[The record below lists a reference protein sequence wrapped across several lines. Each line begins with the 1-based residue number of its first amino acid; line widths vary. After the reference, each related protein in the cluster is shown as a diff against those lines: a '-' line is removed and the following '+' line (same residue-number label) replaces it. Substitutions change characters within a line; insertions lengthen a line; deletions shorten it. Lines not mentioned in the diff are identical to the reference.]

1 MPRYTS
7 LFDDLD
13 VLRALAQA
21 VGTEVPTV
29 RGQPIEY
36 TDMLP
41 AEYGKP
47 DARVFEVDPTT
58 PSPSRDPQREQHL
71 LMVKQ
76 LLTDLLAQAQDKPK
90 VSDFSSLKDV
100 IAFLQ
105 AHQITNAAGQPIVDA
120 SGNVKDQAGLAAY
133 IKQYAQTAEQ
143 AGGFVGNQMKAHM
156 QTIMAELNQAPQLG
170 EAARE
175 LAGQPAQPQQGQ
187 QPAGGER
194 ASTGDNQIGSSSSYF
209 WPFDSTGEFNIRD
222 LQRWPT
228 VFAPQV
234 SLSGSA
240 MQLNPSLMELY
251 STLQQDASLYLNAF
265 AGTGRDG
272 LFGYD
277 GASPDKELIKS
288 YFLDAFGATPG
299 ASFRAAQAAL
309 AAFKVITTFEN
320 FFTKI
325 HTVAP
330 RFAKVYQNEIAQQI
344 TIMANLRSALMQ
356 ANKELRQ
363 DAGKAAQGLPS
374 SQTWGT

>member
-21 VGTEVPTV
+21 VETEVPTV

-47 DARVFEVDPTT
+47 DANDPTT
-58 PSPSRDPQREQHL
+58 PSPSRDPQRQEHL

-105 AHQITNAAGQPIVDA
+105 AHQITNAAGQPIVDT

-156 QTIMAELNQAPQLG
+156 QTIIAELNQAPQLG

-175 LAGQPAQPQQGQ
+175 FAEGTAPAQPQQNQSGQ
-187 QPAGGER
+187 AATNQGGGEADNRGQVVDLQMPFSTSGGVFDIDDLRRWPRSFADALGNQGRSLSALLGHTKPQLDQQISMFQNAAGG
-194 ASTGDNQIGSSSSYF
+194 TQIADGFNYGSSPSAAEIVREFSIA
-209 WPFDSTGEFNIRD
+209 FDVPG
-222 LQRWPT
+222 
-228 VFAPQV
+228 
-234 SLSGSA
+234 G
-240 MQLNPSLMELY
+240 
-251 STLQQDASLYLNAF
+251 TL
-265 AGTGRDG
+265 
-272 LFGYD
+272 
-277 GASPDKELIKS
+277 
-288 YFLDAFGATPG
+288 
-299 ASFRAAQAAL
+299 FRAAQAAQH
-309 AAFKVITTFEN
+309 AAGIVGTLISFFQAIPGVSALFYRQNKDEIDGQLTFLRN
-320 FFTKI
+320 FY
-325 HTVAP
+325 A
-330 RFAKVYQNEIAQQI
+330 ALSGAQQNLQRQAGEA
-344 TIMANLRSALMQ
+344 ANLHAR
-356 ANKELRQ
+356 
-363 DAGKAAQGLPS
+363 G
-374 SQTWGT
+374 W